1 MPIVLQPE
9 SNVWNPVMS
18 NSIRLMKILK
28 VLFSERIDEF
38 LPQPKRGPLRALS
51 WCIPKVR
58 TKRTRGERLRDAL
71 QTLGPVFV
79 KFGQMLSTRRD
90 LLPPDIASALAEL
103 QDRVR
108 PFPGD
113 VAQAI
118 IEKDLE
124 APIAEIFSEF
134 ATEPMA
140 SASVAQVHA
149 ARLNT
154 GEEVIAKV
162 IRPGIEKVIEEDLK
176 LMMTLAKFVEKNFV
190 DGKRLKLVQVVS
202 DYRITILDEL
212 DLMREAAN
220 TALIKR
226 NFEGSDICYVPQI
239 YWDYTRRN
247 VMVEER
253 IYGIPISQIEVFKA
267 RGVNMEKLA
276 ERGVEI
282 FFTQVFDH
290 SFFHADMHPGNVFVD
305 IEDPENP
312 VYKAIDFGIVGTLD
326 PESQAY
332 LAQNLIAFFD
342 RDYRAVAELH
352 VESGWVPK
360 DTKIGDFESAIRTV
374 CEPIFQKP
382 LGEISFGVLL
392 IRLFEVA
399 RRFQME
405 VQPQLVLLQKT
416 LLNIE
421 GLGRELYP
429 DLDLWQTGKPFLER
443 WVKERLGPKGIL
455 DYTKRNG
462 SRWVVQFPKLTNTL
476 LETPERFHRIEHEQK
491 RQTDALTLLARE
503 ARQNRY
509 GRRLSVAAGV
519 IGLVI
524 TGLAINGEAEWL
536 KSHWPILL
544 GALSAILILRR

>member
-1 MPIVLQPE
+1 MGSSL
-9 SNVWNPVMS
+9 
-18 NSIRLMKILK
+18 RLFKILR
-28 VLFSERIDEF
+28 VLFSERIDEL
-38 LPQPKRGPLRALS
+38 LPQPKRGTLKALA
-51 WCIPKVR
+51 WCIPSVR
-58 TKRTRGERLRDAL
+58 MKRSRGERLRDAL

-90 LLPPDIASALAEL
+90 LLPPDIAGPLAEL
-103 QDRVR
+103 QDRVK
-108 PFPGD
+108 PFPGE
-113 VAQAI
+113 VAKSI
-118 IEKDLE
+118 IESDLGCSVDDV
-124 APIAEIFSEF
+124 FSEF
-134 ATEPMA
+134 SSDVMA

-149 ARLNT
+149 ARLKT
-154 GEEVIAKV
+154 GEEVIVKV
-162 IRPGIEKVIEEDLK
+162 IRPGIEKVIEKDLK
-176 LMMTLAKFVEKNFV
+176 LMMTIAKFVEKNFV

-202 DYRITILDEL
+202 DYRMTILDEL

-220 TALIKR
+220 TALIRR
-226 NFEGSDICYVPQI
+226 NFEDSAICYVPQI

-253 IYGIPISQIEVFKA
+253 IYGIPISRVDTFKEKK
-267 RGVNMEKLA
+267 VNMEKLA

-305 IEDPENP
+305 ISDPENP

-360 DTKIGDFESAIRTV
+360 DTNIGEFESAIRTV

-429 DLDLWQTGKPFLER
+429 ELDLWKTGKPFLER
-443 WVKERLGPKGIL
+443 WVKERLGPKGIV
-455 DYTKRNG
+455 DYAKRNV
-462 SRWVVQFPKLTNTL
+462 SRWAVQFPALTNTL
-476 LETPERFHRIEHEQK
+476 LTTPERLERLESIQL
-491 RQTDALTLLARE
+491 QQADALKHIGQEAKRRRLTGHVSTLL
-503 ARQNRY
+503 
-509 GRRLSVAAGV
+509 GIS
-519 IGLVI
+519 GLVI
-524 TGLAINGEAEWL
+524 AGTALIAEHDWLAG
-536 KSHWPILL
+536 HWPFAIA
-544 GALSAILILRR
+544 ALSLVLLVRR

>member
-1 MPIVLQPE
+1 
-9 SNVWNPVMS
+9 MS
-18 NSIRLMKILK
+18 RSLRLVKILR
-28 VLFSERIDEF
+28 VLFAERIDEF
-38 LPQPKRGPLRALS
+38 LPKPKRGPLRAIS

-58 TKRTRGERLRDAL
+58 LKRSRGERLRDAL

-103 QDRVR
+103 QDRVK
-108 PFPGD
+108 PFPGHIAKEI
-113 VAQAI
+113 V
-118 IEKDLE
+118 ESDLDATVE
-124 APIAEIFSEF
+124 ELFSEF
-134 ATEPMA
+134 ADEPMA
-140 SASVAQVHA
+140 SASVAQVHP
-149 ARLNT
+149 ARLKT
-154 GEEVIAKV
+154 GEDVVVKV
-162 IRPGIEKVIEEDLK
+162 IRPGIDKVIEQDLK
-176 LMMTLAKFVEKNFV
+176 LMMTIARFVETNFV
-190 DGKRLKLVQVVS
+190 DAKRLKLVQVVS
-202 DYRITILDEL
+202 DYRMTILDEL
-212 DLMREAAN
+212 DLQREAAN
-220 TALIKR
+220 TATIRR
-226 NFEGSDICYVPQI
+226 NFEDSETCYVPEI

-247 VMVEER
+247 VKVEER
-253 IYGIPISQIEVFKA
+253 IYGVPISRVDIFKEK
-267 RGVNMEKLA
+267 RVNMKVLA

-305 IEDPENP
+305 IEDPEKP

-326 PESQAY
+326 AVSQAY

-360 DTKIGDFESAIRTV
+360 DTNVGEFESAIRTV

-382 LGEISFGVLL
+382 LGEISFGVVL

-405 VQPQLVLLQKT
+405 VQPQLILLQKT

-443 WVKERLGPKGIL
+443 WVSERLGPKGL
-455 DYTKRNG
+455 LEYAKRNG
-462 SRWVVQFPKLTNTL
+462 SRWVVQFPSLTNTL
-476 LETPERFHRIEHEQK
+476 LTAPERIDRIESTQQAQTHALEQ
-491 RQTDALTLLARE
+491 LAKESRK
-503 ARQNRY
+503 ARY
-509 GRRLSVAAGV
+509 GRRAGV
-519 IGLVI
+519 ILGMIGLGVAALSYWETPDVLI
-524 TGLAINGEAEWL
+524 A
-536 KSHWPILL
+536 HWPWLVGLL
-544 GALSAILILRR
+544 SLILIVRR

>member
-1 MPIVLQPE
+1 
-9 SNVWNPVMS
+9 
-18 NSIRLMKILK
+18 
-28 VLFSERIDEF
+28 
-38 LPQPKRGPLRALS
+38 
-51 WCIPKVR
+51 
-58 TKRTRGERLRDAL
+58 
-71 QTLGPVFV
+71 
-79 KFGQMLSTRRD
+79 MLSTRRD
-90 LLPPDIASALAEL
+90 LLPPDIAGPLAEL
-103 QDRVR
+103 QDRVK
-108 PFPGD
+108 PFSGE
-113 VAQAI
+113 VAKSI
-118 IEKDLE
+118 IESELGRSVDE
-124 APIAEIFSEF
+124 VFSEF
-134 ATEPMA
+134 SSDVMA

-149 ARLNT
+149 ARLKT
-154 GEEVIAKV
+154 GEPVIVKV

-176 LMMTLAKFVEKNFV
+176 LMMTIAKFVEKNFV
-190 DGKRLKLVQVVS
+190 DGKRLKLMQVVS
-202 DYRITILDEL
+202 DYRMTILDEL

-220 TALIKR
+220 AALIRR
-226 NFEGSDICYVPQI
+226 NFADSAICYVPEI

-253 IYGIPISQIEVFKA
+253 IYGIPISRVDIFNEKK
-267 RGVNMEKLA
+267 VNMEKLA
-276 ERGVEI
+276 ESGVEI

-305 IEDPENP
+305 ISDPENP

-360 DTKIGDFESAIRTV
+360 NTNIGEFESAIRTV

-392 IRLFEVA
+392 IQLFEVA

-429 DLDLWQTGKPFLER
+429 ELDLWNAGKPFLDR
-443 WVKERLGPKGIL
+443 WVRERLGPKGIV
-455 DYTKRNG
+455 DYTKRNI
-462 SRWVVQFPKLTNTL
+462 SRWAVQFPALTNTL
-476 LETPERFHRIEHEQK
+476 LSAPERLERLELIQLEQAN
-491 RQTDALTLLARE
+491 ALQLLGQE
-503 ARQNRY
+503 MKK
-509 GRRLSVAAGV
+509 RRLTGYMSTVFGGSGLIVAAAA
-519 IGLVI
+519 LI
-524 TGLAINGEAEWL
+524 TEYDWL
-536 KSHWPILL
+536 TGHWPFAIAVLSLVLL
-544 GALSAILILRR
+544 VRR

>member
-1 MPIVLQPE
+1 MSSSLRLLKIV
-9 SNVWNPVMS
+9 
-18 NSIRLMKILK
+18 R
-28 VLFSERIDEF
+28 VLFSERIDEL
-38 LPQPKRGPLRALS
+38 LPQPKRKLLKAIA
-51 WCIPKVR
+51 WCIPSVR
-58 TKRTRGERLRDAL
+58 KKRSRGERLRDAL

-90 LLPPDIASALAEL
+90 LLPPDIAGPLAEL
-103 QDRVR
+103 QDRVK
-108 PFPGD
+108 PFSGE
-113 VAQAI
+113 VAKSI
-118 IEKDLE
+118 IESELGCSVDE
-124 APIAEIFSEF
+124 VFSEF
-134 ATEPMA
+134 SSDVMA

-149 ARLNT
+149 ARLET

-176 LMMTLAKFVEKNFV
+176 LMMTIAKFVERNFI

-202 DYRITILDEL
+202 DYRMTILDEL

-220 TALIKR
+220 AALIRR
-226 NFEGSDICYVPQI
+226 NFADSEICYVPEI
-239 YWDYTRRN
+239 FWDYTRRN

-253 IYGIPISQIEVFKA
+253 IYGIPISRVDIFKEKK
-267 RGVNMEKLA
+267 VNMEKLA
-276 ERGVEI
+276 ENGVEI

-305 IEDPENP
+305 ISDPENP

-360 DTKIGDFESAIRTV
+360 NTNIGEFESAIRTV

-392 IRLFEVA
+392 IQLFEVA

-429 DLDLWQTGKPFLER
+429 ELDIWNTGKPFLER
-443 WVKERLGPKGIL
+443 WVKERLGPKGIA
-455 DYTKRNG
+455 DYTKRNI
-462 SRWVVQFPKLTNTL
+462 SRWAVQFPALTNIILSAPDRLERLELIQLEQANALNL
-476 LETPERFHRIEHEQK
+476 LGQETK
-491 RQTDALTLLARE
+491 K
-503 ARQNRY
+503 
-509 GRRLSVAAGV
+509 RRLKGYLSTVLGGSGLIVAGV
-519 IGLVI
+519 ALIAEHDWLAGYWPFAIAVLSLLLLV
-524 TGLAINGEAEWL
+524 
-536 KSHWPILL
+536 
-544 GALSAILILRR
+544 RR

>member
-1 MPIVLQPE
+1 
-9 SNVWNPVMS
+9 MS
-18 NSIRLMKILK
+18 RSLRLAKILR
-28 VLFSERIDEF
+28 VLFAERIDEF
-38 LPQPKRGPLRALS
+38 LPKPKRGPLRAIS

-58 TKRTRGERLRDAL
+58 MKRSRGERLRDAL

-103 QDRVR
+103 QDRVK
-108 PFPGD
+108 PFPGHIAKEI
-113 VAQAI
+113 V
-118 IEKDLE
+118 ERDLDATVE
-124 APIAEIFSEF
+124 ELFSEF
-134 ATEPMA
+134 ADEPMA
-140 SASVAQVHA
+140 SASVAQVHP
-149 ARLNT
+149 ARLKT
-154 GEEVIAKV
+154 GEDVVVKV
-162 IRPGIEKVIEEDLK
+162 IRPGIDKVIEQDLK
-176 LMMTLAKFVEKNFV
+176 LMMTIARFVETNFV
-190 DGKRLKLVQVVS
+190 DAKRLKLVQVVS
-202 DYRITILDEL
+202 DYRMTILDEL
-212 DLMREAAN
+212 DLQREAAN
-220 TALIKR
+220 TATIRR
-226 NFEGSDICYVPQI
+226 NFEDSETCYVPEI

-247 VMVEER
+247 VKVEER
-253 IYGIPISQIEVFKA
+253 IYGVPISRVDIFKEKH
-267 RGVNMEKLA
+267 VNMKVLA

-305 IEDPENP
+305 IEDPEKP

-326 PESQAY
+326 AVSQAY

-360 DTKIGDFESAIRTV
+360 DTNVGEFESAIRTV

-382 LGEISFGVLL
+382 LGEISFGVVL

-405 VQPQLVLLQKT
+405 VQPQLILLQKT

-443 WVKERLGPKGIL
+443 WVSERLGPKGL
-455 DYTKRNG
+455 LEYAKRNG
-462 SRWVVQFPKLTNTL
+462 SRWVVQFPALTNTL
-476 LETPERFHRIEHEQK
+476 LTAPERIDRIESTQQAQTHALEQ
-491 RQTDALTLLARE
+491 LANESRK
-503 ARQNRY
+503 ARY
-509 GRRLSVAAGV
+509 GRRAGVILGSIGLSVAALSYWETPDV
-519 IGLVI
+519 LI
-524 TGLAINGEAEWL
+524 A
-536 KSHWPILL
+536 HWPWLVGLL
-544 GALSAILILRR
+544 SLILIVRR

>member
-1 MPIVLQPE
+1 MG
-9 SNVWNPVMS
+9 SS
-18 NSIRLMKILK
+18 FRLLKILR
-28 VLFSERIDEF
+28 VLFSERIDEL
-38 LPQPKRGPLRALS
+38 LPQPKRRFLKALAWCTPL
-51 WCIPKVR
+51 VR
-58 TKRTRGERLRDAL
+58 GKRSRGERLRDAL

-90 LLPPDIASALAEL
+90 LLPQDIAGPLAEL
-103 QDRVR
+103 QDRVK
-108 PFPGD
+108 PFSEK
-113 VAQAI
+113 VSRSI
-118 IEKDLE
+118 IETDLDCS
-124 APIAEIFSEF
+124 IDEIFSEF
-134 ATEPMA
+134 SSEVMA

-149 ARLNT
+149 AQLKT
-154 GEEVIAKV
+154 GEKVIVKV

-176 LMMTLAKFVEKNFV
+176 LMTTIAKFVEKNFI

-202 DYRITILDEL
+202 DYRMTILDEL

-220 TALIKR
+220 TALIRR
-226 NFEGSDICYVPQI
+226 NFINSPICYVPNI

-253 IYGIPISQIEVFKA
+253 VYGTPISRIDVFKA
-267 RGVNMEKLA
+267 KKVNMERLA

-305 IEDPENP
+305 IADPENP
-312 VYKAIDFGIVGTLD
+312 IYKAVDFGIVGTLD
-326 PESQAY
+326 PTSQAY

-360 DTKIGDFESAIRTV
+360 DTNIGEFESAIRTV

-382 LGEISFGVLL
+382 LGEISFGILL

-405 VQPQLVLLQKT
+405 VQPQLILLQKT

-429 DLDLWQTGKPFLER
+429 ELDLWKTGKPFLDR
-443 WVKERLGPKGIL
+443 WVKERLGARGIVE
-455 DYTKRNG
+455 YAKRNI
-462 SRWVVQFPKLTNTL
+462 SRWAVQFPALTNTVL
-476 LETPERFHRIEHEQK
+476 STPERLERLESIQIQQAESLSQV
-491 RQTDALTLLARE
+491 ARE
-503 ARQNRY
+503 
-509 GRRLSVAAGV
+509 GKKRRLSGHVSA
-519 IGLVI
+519 
-524 TGLAINGEAEWL
+524 
-536 KSHWPILL
+536 LL
-544 GALSAILILRR
+544 GIFGLILSGSALIAEYDWLAMYWPLTIAVLSLVLLVRR

>member
-1 MPIVLQPE
+1 
-9 SNVWNPVMS
+9 MS
-18 NSIRLMKILK
+18 SSFRLLKILR
-28 VLFSERIDEF
+28 VLFSERVDEL
-38 LPQPKRGPLRALS
+38 LPQPKKGPLRAFVWL
-51 WCIPKVR
+51 IPSVR
-58 TKRTRGERLRDAL
+58 MKRSRGERLRDAL
-71 QTLGPVFV
+71 QALGPVFV

-90 LLPPDIASALAEL
+90 LLPPDIAGPLAEL
-103 QDRVR
+103 QDRVK

-113 VAQAI
+113 RSRAI
-118 IEKDLE
+118 IEADLE
-124 APIAEIFSEF
+124 CSIDDVFAEFSSEV
-134 ATEPMA
+134 MA

-149 ARLNT
+149 ARLKT
-154 GEEVIAKV
+154 GEEVIVKV

-176 LMMTLAKFVEKNFV
+176 LMMTIARFVEKNFV

-202 DYRITILDEL
+202 DYRMTILDEL

-220 TALIKR
+220 TALIRR
-226 NFEGSDICYVPQI
+226 NFEHSDICYVPQI

-247 VMVEER
+247 VKVEER
-253 IYGIPISQIEVFKA
+253 IYGIPISQIDVFKEKN
-267 RGVNMEKLA
+267 VNMETLA

-305 IEDPENP
+305 ISDPENP

-360 DTKIGDFESAIRTV
+360 NTNIGEFESAIRTV

-392 IRLFEVA
+392 VRLFEVA

-429 DLDLWQTGKPFLER
+429 ELDLWNTGKPFLER
-443 WVKERLGPKGIL
+443 WVKERLGPKGIA
-455 DYTKRNG
+455 DYAKRNV
-462 SRWVVQFPKLTNTL
+462 SRWAVQFPAITNTIL
-476 LETPERFHRIEHEQK
+476 TTPDRLERLELIQNEQVKALKHIADESKKQRTSRQISTLFGVLGLIVASGSMITEH
-491 RQTDALTLLARE
+491 DWLA
-503 ARQNRY
+503 
-509 GRRLSVAAGV
+509 
-519 IGLVI
+519 
-524 TGLAINGEAEWL
+524 
-536 KSHWPILL
+536 SHWPLAVGILSL
-544 GALSAILILRR
+544 VLLIRR

>member
-1 MPIVLQPE
+1 MGSSL
-9 SNVWNPVMS
+9 
-18 NSIRLMKILK
+18 RLFKILR
-28 VLFSERIDEF
+28 VLFSERIDEL
-38 LPQPKRGPLRALS
+38 LPQPKSGTLKALA
-51 WCIPKVR
+51 WCIPSVR
-58 TKRTRGERLRDAL
+58 MKRSRGERLRDAL

-90 LLPPDIASALAEL
+90 LLPPDIAEPLAEL
-103 QDRVR
+103 QDRVK
-108 PFPGD
+108 PFPGE
-113 VAQAI
+113 VSKSI
-118 IEKDLE
+118 IESDLDCSVGD
-124 APIAEIFSEF
+124 IFSEF
-134 ATEPMA
+134 SSDVMA

-149 ARLNT
+149 ARLKT
-154 GEEVIAKV
+154 GEEVIVKV

-176 LMMTLAKFVEKNFV
+176 LMMTIAKFVEKNFV

-202 DYRITILDEL
+202 DYRMTILDEL

-220 TALIKR
+220 TALIRR
-226 NFEGSDICYVPQI
+226 NFENSSICYVPQI
-239 YWDYTRRN
+239 YWDCTRRN

-253 IYGIPISQIEVFKA
+253 IYGIPISRVDIFKEK
-267 RGVNMEKLA
+267 RVNMEKLA

-305 IEDPENP
+305 ISDPENP

-360 DTKIGDFESAIRTV
+360 DTKIGEFESAIRTV

-405 VQPQLVLLQKT
+405 VQPQLILLQKT

-429 DLDLWQTGKPFLER
+429 ELDLWKTGKPFLER
-443 WVKERLGPKGIL
+443 WVKERLGPKGIV
-455 DYTKRNG
+455 DYAKRNV
-462 SRWVVQFPKLTNTL
+462 SRWAVQFPALTNIVLSTPDR
-476 LETPERFHRIEHEQK
+476 LERLESIQL
-491 RQTDALTLLARE
+491 QQADALKHIGQE
-503 ARQNRY
+503 AKR
-509 GRRLSVAAGV
+509 RRLTGHLSALLGVSGLLVAGAALIAEHDWLAG
-519 IGLVI
+519 
-524 TGLAINGEAEWL
+524 
-536 KSHWPILL
+536 HWPFAIA
-544 GALSAILILRR
+544 ALSLVLLMRR

>member
-1 MPIVLQPE
+1 MSSSLRLLKIV
-9 SNVWNPVMS
+9 
-18 NSIRLMKILK
+18 R
-28 VLFSERIDEF
+28 VLFSERIDEL
-38 LPQPKRGPLRALS
+38 LPQPKRKLLKAIA
-51 WCIPKVR
+51 WCIPSVR
-58 TKRTRGERLRDAL
+58 KKRSRGERLRDAL

-90 LLPPDIASALAEL
+90 LLPPDIAGPLAEL
-103 QDRVR
+103 QDRVK
-108 PFPGD
+108 PFSGE
-113 VAQAI
+113 VAKSI
-118 IEKDLE
+118 IESELGCSVDE
-124 APIAEIFSEF
+124 VFSEF
-134 ATEPMA
+134 SSDVMA

-149 ARLNT
+149 ARLKT

-176 LMMTLAKFVEKNFV
+176 LMMTIAKFVEKNFI
-190 DGKRLKLVQVVS
+190 DGKRLKLVQVIS
-202 DYRITILDEL
+202 DYRMTILDEL

-220 TALIKR
+220 AALIRR
-226 NFEGSDICYVPQI
+226 NFADSEICYVPEI
-239 YWDYTRRN
+239 FWDYTRRN

-253 IYGIPISQIEVFKA
+253 IYGIPISRVDIFKEKK
-267 RGVNMEKLA
+267 VNMEKLA
-276 ERGVEI
+276 EHGVEI

-305 IEDPENP
+305 ISDPENP

-326 PESQAY
+326 PESRAY

-360 DTKIGDFESAIRTV
+360 NTNIGEFESAIRTV

-392 IRLFEVA
+392 IQLFEVA

-416 LLNIE
+416 LLNVE

-429 DLDLWQTGKPFLER
+429 ELDIWNTGKPFLER
-443 WVKERLGPKGIL
+443 WVKERLGLKGIA
-455 DYTKRNG
+455 DYTKRNI
-462 SRWVVQFPKLTNTL
+462 SRWAVQFPALTNIILSAPDRLERLELIQLEQANALNL
-476 LETPERFHRIEHEQK
+476 LGQETK
-491 RQTDALTLLARE
+491 
-503 ARQNRY
+503 N
-509 GRRLSVAAGV
+509 RRLTGYLSTVLGGSGLIVAAVALIAEHDWLAGYWPFAIAV
-519 IGLVI
+519 LSLLLLV
-524 TGLAINGEAEWL
+524 
-536 KSHWPILL
+536 
-544 GALSAILILRR
+544 RR

>member
-1 MPIVLQPE
+1 MGSSL
-9 SNVWNPVMS
+9 
-18 NSIRLMKILK
+18 RLFKILR
-28 VLFSERIDEF
+28 VLFSERIDEL
-38 LPQPKRGPLRALS
+38 LPQPKRGTLKALA
-51 WCIPKVR
+51 WCIPSVR
-58 TKRTRGERLRDAL
+58 MKRSRGERLRDAL

-90 LLPPDIASALAEL
+90 LLPPDIAEPLAEL
-103 QDRVR
+103 QDRVK
-108 PFPGD
+108 PFPGE
-113 VAQAI
+113 VSKSI
-118 IEKDLE
+118 IESDLDCSVDD
-124 APIAEIFSEF
+124 IFSEF
-134 ATEPMA
+134 SSDVMA

-149 ARLNT
+149 ARLKT
-154 GEEVIAKV
+154 GEEVIVKV

-176 LMMTLAKFVEKNFV
+176 LMMTIAKFVEKNFV

-202 DYRITILDEL
+202 DYRMTILDEL

-220 TALIKR
+220 TALIRR
-226 NFEGSDICYVPQI
+226 NFENSSICYVPQI
-239 YWDYTRRN
+239 YWDCTRRN

-253 IYGIPISQIEVFKA
+253 IYGIPISRVDIFKEK
-267 RGVNMEKLA
+267 RVNMEKLA

-305 IEDPENP
+305 ISDPENP
-312 VYKAIDFGIVGTLD
+312 VYKAVDFGIVGTLD

-360 DTKIGDFESAIRTV
+360 DTKIGEFESAIRTV

-405 VQPQLVLLQKT
+405 VQPQLILLQKT

-429 DLDLWQTGKPFLER
+429 ELDLWKTGKPFLER
-443 WVKERLGPKGIL
+443 WVKERLGPKGIV
-455 DYTKRNG
+455 DYAKRNV
-462 SRWVVQFPKLTNTL
+462 SRWAVQFPSLTNIVLSTPDR
-476 LETPERFHRIEHEQK
+476 LERLESIQL
-491 RQTDALTLLARE
+491 QQADALKHIGQE
-503 ARQNRY
+503 AKR
-509 GRRLSVAAGV
+509 RRLTGHLSALLGVSGLLVAGAALIAEHDWLAG
-519 IGLVI
+519 
-524 TGLAINGEAEWL
+524 
-536 KSHWPILL
+536 HWPFAIA
-544 GALSAILILRR
+544 ALSLVLLMRR

>member
-1 MPIVLQPE
+1 
-9 SNVWNPVMS
+9 
-18 NSIRLMKILK
+18 
-28 VLFSERIDEF
+28 
-38 LPQPKRGPLRALS
+38 
-51 WCIPKVR
+51 
-58 TKRTRGERLRDAL
+58 
-71 QTLGPVFV
+71 
-79 KFGQMLSTRRD
+79 
-90 LLPPDIASALAEL
+90 
-103 QDRVR
+103 
-108 PFPGD
+108 
-113 VAQAI
+113 
-118 IEKDLE
+118 
-124 APIAEIFSEF
+124 
-134 ATEPMA
+134 MA

-149 ARLNT
+149 ARLKT
-154 GEEVIAKV
+154 GEEVIVKV

-176 LMMTLAKFVEKNFV
+176 LMMTIAKFVEKNFV

-202 DYRITILDEL
+202 DYRMTILDEL

-220 TALIKR
+220 TALIRR
-226 NFEGSDICYVPQI
+226 NFEDSAICYVPQI

-253 IYGIPISQIEVFKA
+253 IYGIPISRVDIFKEKK
-267 RGVNMEKLA
+267 VNMEKLA

-305 IEDPENP
+305 ISDPENP

-360 DTKIGDFESAIRTV
+360 DTNIGEFESAIRTV

-429 DLDLWQTGKPFLER
+429 ELDLWKTGKPFLER
-443 WVKERLGPKGIL
+443 WVKERLGPKGIV
-455 DYTKRNG
+455 DYAKRNV
-462 SRWVVQFPKLTNTL
+462 SRWAVQFPALTNTL
-476 LETPERFHRIEHEQK
+476 LTTPERLERIESIQL
-491 RQTDALTLLARE
+491 QQADALKHIGQEAKRRRLTGHVSTLL
-503 ARQNRY
+503 
-509 GRRLSVAAGV
+509 GV
-519 IGLVI
+519 SGLVVAGTALI
-524 TGLAINGEAEWL
+524 AEHDWLAG
-536 KSHWPILL
+536 HWPFAIA
-544 GALSAILILRR
+544 ALSLVLLVRR

>member
-1 MPIVLQPE
+1 MGSSL
-9 SNVWNPVMS
+9 
-18 NSIRLMKILK
+18 RLFKILR
-28 VLFSERIDEF
+28 VLFSERIDEL
-38 LPQPKRGPLRALS
+38 LPQPKRGTLKALA
-51 WCIPKVR
+51 WCIPSVR
-58 TKRTRGERLRDAL
+58 MKRSRGERLRDAL

-90 LLPPDIASALAEL
+90 LLPPDIAGPLAEL
-103 QDRVR
+103 QDRVK
-108 PFPGD
+108 PFPGE
-113 VAQAI
+113 VAKSI
-118 IEKDLE
+118 IESDLE
-124 APIAEIFSEF
+124 CSVDDVFGEFSSDV
-134 ATEPMA
+134 MA

-149 ARLNT
+149 ARLKT
-154 GEEVIAKV
+154 GEEVIVKV

-176 LMMTLAKFVEKNFV
+176 LMMTIAKFVEKNFV

-202 DYRITILDEL
+202 DYRMTILDEL

-220 TALIKR
+220 TALIRR
-226 NFEGSDICYVPQI
+226 NFEDSVICYVPQI

-253 IYGIPISQIEVFKA
+253 IYGIPISRVDIFKEKK
-267 RGVNMEKLA
+267 VNMEKLA

-305 IEDPENP
+305 ISDPENP

-360 DTKIGDFESAIRTV
+360 DTNIGEFESAIRTV

-429 DLDLWQTGKPFLER
+429 DLDLWKTGKPFLER
-443 WVKERLGPKGIL
+443 WVKERLGPQGIV
-455 DYTKRNG
+455 DYAKRNI
-462 SRWVVQFPKLTNTL
+462 SRWAVQFPALTNTL
-476 LETPERFHRIEHEQK
+476 LTTPERLERLESIQL
-491 RQTDALTLLARE
+491 QQADALKNIGQEAKRRRLTGHLSTLL
-503 ARQNRY
+503 
-509 GRRLSVAAGV
+509 GV
-519 IGLVI
+519 SGLVVAGTALI
-524 TGLAINGEAEWL
+524 AEHDWLAG
-536 KSHWPILL
+536 HWPFAIA
-544 GALSAILILRR
+544 ALSLVLLVRR

>member
-1 MPIVLQPE
+1 MRSTFRLFKIV
-9 SNVWNPVMS
+9 
-18 NSIRLMKILK
+18 R

-38 LPQPKRGPLRALS
+38 LPQPKSGPLKALA
-51 WCIPKVR
+51 WFLPKVR
-58 TKRTRGERLRDAL
+58 SRRTRGERLRDAL

-90 LLPPDIASALAEL
+90 LLPPDIASALAAL
-103 QDRVR
+103 QDRVT

-113 VAQAI
+113 LARAI

-124 APIAEIFSEF
+124 ARIDEVFSEF
-134 ATEPMA
+134 TETPMA

-149 ARLNT
+149 ARLKT
-154 GEEVIAKV
+154 GEEVVAKV
-162 IRPGIEKVIEEDLK
+162 IRPGIASVIEEDLA
-176 LMMTLAKFVEKNFV
+176 LMLFIAKFVEKNFI
-190 DGKRLKLVQVVS
+190 DGKRLKLVQVVT
-202 DYRITILDEL
+202 DYRLTILDEL
-212 DLMREAAN
+212 DLQREAAN
-220 TALIKR
+220 TALIRR
-226 NFEGSDICYVPQI
+226 NFEGSSICYVPQI

-253 IYGIPISQIEVFKA
+253 IYGIPISQVEVFKA
-267 RGVNMEKLA
+267 NHVNMERLA

-305 IEDPENP
+305 ISDPENP

-429 DLDLWQTGKPFLER
+429 ELDLWQTGKPFLER
-443 WVKERLGPKGIL
+443 WVRERLGPKGIL
-455 DYTKRNG
+455 DYTRRNG

-476 LETPERFHRIEHEQK
+476 LETPERMARLEAHQREQSQALSALVK
-491 RQTDALTLLARE
+491 ETRRSAATRRMSTVLGLAGLGITALTLVGDQAWARAYWPLAL
-503 ARQNRY
+503 
-509 GRRLSVAAGV
+509 GVLSLVLLVRR
-519 IGLVI
+519 
-524 TGLAINGEAEWL
+524 
-536 KSHWPILL
+536 
-544 GALSAILILRR
+544 

>member
-1 MPIVLQPE
+1 
-9 SNVWNPVMS
+9 MS
-18 NSIRLMKILK
+18 SSLRLLKIIR
-28 VLFSERIDEF
+28 VLFSERIDEL
-38 LPQPKRGPLRALS
+38 LPQPKRKLLKAIA
-51 WCIPKVR
+51 WCIPSVR
-58 TKRTRGERLRDAL
+58 KKRSRGERLRDAL

-90 LLPPDIASALAEL
+90 LLPPDIAGPLAEL
-103 QDRVR
+103 QDRVK
-108 PFPGD
+108 PFSGE
-113 VAQAI
+113 VAKSI
-118 IEKDLE
+118 IESELGCSVDE
-124 APIAEIFSEF
+124 VFSEF
-134 ATEPMA
+134 SSDVMA

-149 ARLNT
+149 ARLKT

-176 LMMTLAKFVEKNFV
+176 LMLTIAKFVERNFV

-202 DYRITILDEL
+202 DYRTTILDEL

-220 TALIKR
+220 AALIRR
-226 NFEGSDICYVPQI
+226 NFADSAICYVPEI

-253 IYGIPISQIEVFKA
+253 IYGTPISRVDIFAEKK
-267 RGVNMEKLA
+267 VNMEKLA

-305 IEDPENP
+305 ISDPENP

-352 VESGWVPK
+352 VESGWVPQN
-360 DTKIGDFESAIRTV
+360 TNIGEFESAIRTV

-392 IRLFEVA
+392 IQLFEVA

-429 DLDLWQTGKPFLER
+429 ELDLWNTGKPFLER
-443 WVKERLGPKGIL
+443 WVKERLGAKGIV
-455 DYTKRNG
+455 DYTKRNI
-462 SRWVVQFPKLTNTL
+462 SRWVVQFPALTNTL
-476 LETPERFHRIEHEQK
+476 LSTPERLERLELIQLEQAN
-491 RQTDALTLLARE
+491 ALQLLGQE
-503 ARQNRY
+503 MKK
-509 GRRLSVAAGV
+509 RRLTGYLSTVLGGSGLIVAAAALIAEHDWLAGRWPFALAV
-519 IGLVI
+519 LSLV
-524 TGLAINGEAEWL
+524 
-536 KSHWPILL
+536 LL
-544 GALSAILILRR
+544 VRH

>member
-1 MPIVLQPE
+1 MGSSL
-9 SNVWNPVMS
+9 
-18 NSIRLMKILK
+18 RLFKILR
-28 VLFSERIDEF
+28 VLFSERIDEL
-38 LPQPKRGPLRALS
+38 LPQPKRGTLKALA
-51 WCIPKVR
+51 WCIPSVR
-58 TKRTRGERLRDAL
+58 MKRSRGERLRDAL

-90 LLPPDIASALAEL
+90 LLPPDIAGPLAEL
-103 QDRVR
+103 QDRVK
-108 PFPGD
+108 PFPGE
-113 VAQAI
+113 VAKSI
-118 IEKDLE
+118 IESDLGCSVDDV
-124 APIAEIFSEF
+124 FSEF
-134 ATEPMA
+134 SSDVMA

-149 ARLNT
+149 ARLKT
-154 GEEVIAKV
+154 GEEVIVKV

-176 LMMTLAKFVEKNFV
+176 LMMTIAKFVEKNFV

-202 DYRITILDEL
+202 DYRMTILDEL

-220 TALIKR
+220 TALIRR
-226 NFEGSDICYVPQI
+226 NFEDSAICYVPQI

-253 IYGIPISQIEVFKA
+253 IYGIPISRIDIFKEKK
-267 RGVNMEKLA
+267 VNMEKLA

-305 IEDPENP
+305 ISDPENP

-360 DTKIGDFESAIRTV
+360 DTNIGEFESAIRTV

-429 DLDLWQTGKPFLER
+429 ELDLWKTGKPFLER
-443 WVKERLGPKGIL
+443 WVKERLGPKGIV
-455 DYTKRNG
+455 DYAKRNV
-462 SRWVVQFPKLTNTL
+462 SRWAVQFPALTNTL
-476 LETPERFHRIEHEQK
+476 LSTPERLERLESIQL
-491 RQTDALTLLARE
+491 QQADALKHIGQEAKRRRLTGHLSTLL
-503 ARQNRY
+503 
-509 GRRLSVAAGV
+509 GVSGIVVASAALIAEHDWLAG
-519 IGLVI
+519 
-524 TGLAINGEAEWL
+524 
-536 KSHWPILL
+536 HWPFAIA
-544 GALSAILILRR
+544 ALSLVLLVRR

>member
-1 MPIVLQPE
+1 MG
-9 SNVWNPVMS
+9 
-18 NSIRLMKILK
+18 NSFRLLKILR
-28 VLFSERIDEF
+28 VLFSERIDEL
-38 LPQPKRGPLRALS
+38 LPQPKRRFLKALA
-51 WCIPKVR
+51 WCAPSVR
-58 TKRTRGERLRDAL
+58 SKRDRGERLRDAL

-90 LLPPDIASALAEL
+90 LLPPDIAGPLAEL
-103 QDRVR
+103 QDRVK
-108 PFPGD
+108 PFSEK
-113 VAQAI
+113 VSRSI
-118 IEKDLE
+118 IETDLDCS
-124 APIAEIFSEF
+124 IDEIFSEF
-134 ATEPMA
+134 SSEVMA

-149 ARLNT
+149 ARLKT
-154 GEEVIAKV
+154 GEKVIVKV
-162 IRPGIEKVIEEDLK
+162 IRPGIEKVIEEDLN
-176 LMMTLAKFVEKNFV
+176 LMMTIAKFVEKNFI

-202 DYRITILDEL
+202 DYRMTILDEL

-220 TALIKR
+220 TALIRR
-226 NFEGSDICYVPQI
+226 NFTGSPICYVPKI

-253 IYGIPISQIEVFKA
+253 VYGVPISRIDIFKDKK
-267 RGVNMEKLA
+267 VNMERLA

-305 IEDPENP
+305 ISDPENP
-312 VYKAIDFGIVGTLD
+312 VYKAVDFGIVGTLD
-326 PESQAY
+326 PTSQAY

-360 DTKIGDFESAIRTV
+360 DTNISDFEGAIRTV

-382 LGEISFGVLL
+382 LGEISFGILL

-405 VQPQLVLLQKT
+405 VQPQLILLQKT

-429 DLDLWQTGKPFLER
+429 ELDLWKTGKPFLDR
-443 WVKERLGPKGIL
+443 WVKERLGTRGL
-455 DYTKRNG
+455 VEYAKRNI
-462 SRWVVQFPKLTNTL
+462 SRWAVQFPALTNTIL
-476 LETPERFHRIEHEQK
+476 SVPERLERLESIQSQQAESLSRIAVEAKKRRILGRISTALGIFGLIIAGSALITEH
-491 RQTDALTLLARE
+491 DWLAMYWPLTIAVLSLVLLV
-503 ARQNRY
+503 
-509 GRRLSVAAGV
+509 RR
-519 IGLVI
+519 
-524 TGLAINGEAEWL
+524 
-536 KSHWPILL
+536 
-544 GALSAILILRR
+544 

>member
-1 MPIVLQPE
+1 MGSSL
-9 SNVWNPVMS
+9 
-18 NSIRLMKILK
+18 RLFKILR
-28 VLFSERIDEF
+28 VLFSERIDEL
-38 LPQPKRGPLRALS
+38 LPQPKRGTLKALA
-51 WCIPKVR
+51 WCIPSVR
-58 TKRTRGERLRDAL
+58 MKRSRGERLRDAL

-90 LLPPDIASALAEL
+90 LLPPDIAGPLAEL
-103 QDRVR
+103 QDRVK
-108 PFPGD
+108 PFPGK
-113 VAQAI
+113 VAKSI
-118 IEKDLE
+118 IESDLDCSIDDVFGE
-124 APIAEIFSEF
+124 FSSDV
-134 ATEPMA
+134 MA

-149 ARLNT
+149 ARLKT
-154 GEEVIAKV
+154 GEEVIVKV

-176 LMMTLAKFVEKNFV
+176 LMMTIAKFVEKNFV

-202 DYRITILDEL
+202 DYRMTILDEL

-220 TALIKR
+220 TALIRR
-226 NFEGSDICYVPQI
+226 NFEDSVICYVPQI

-253 IYGIPISQIEVFKA
+253 IYGIPISRVDIFKEKK
-267 RGVNMEKLA
+267 VNMEKLA

-305 IEDPENP
+305 ISDPENP

-360 DTKIGDFESAIRTV
+360 DTNIGEFESAIRTV

-429 DLDLWQTGKPFLER
+429 ELDLWKTGKPFLDR
-443 WVKERLGPKGIL
+443 WVNERLGPKGIV
-455 DYTKRNG
+455 DYAKRNI
-462 SRWVVQFPKLTNTL
+462 SRWAVQFPALTNTL
-476 LETPERFHRIEHEQK
+476 LTTPERLERLESIQL
-491 RQTDALTLLARE
+491 QQADALKHIGQEAKRRRLTGHLSTLL
-503 ARQNRY
+503 
-509 GRRLSVAAGV
+509 GV
-519 IGLVI
+519 SGLVVAGTALI
-524 TGLAINGEAEWL
+524 AEHDWLAG
-536 KSHWPILL
+536 HWPFAIA
-544 GALSAILILRR
+544 ALSLVLLVRR

>member
-1 MPIVLQPE
+1 MGSSL
-9 SNVWNPVMS
+9 
-18 NSIRLMKILK
+18 RLFKILR
-28 VLFSERIDEF
+28 VLFSERIDEL
-38 LPQPKRGPLRALS
+38 LPQPKRGTLKALA
-51 WCIPKVR
+51 WCIPSVR
-58 TKRTRGERLRDAL
+58 MKRTRGERLRDAL

-90 LLPPDIASALAEL
+90 LLPPDIAGPLAEL
-103 QDRVR
+103 QDRVK
-108 PFPGD
+108 PFPGE
-113 VAQAI
+113 VSKSI
-118 IEKDLE
+118 IESDLDCSVDD
-124 APIAEIFSEF
+124 IFSEF
-134 ATEPMA
+134 SSDVMA

-149 ARLNT
+149 ARLKT
-154 GEEVIAKV
+154 GEEVIVKV

-176 LMMTLAKFVEKNFV
+176 LMMTIAKFVEKNFV

-202 DYRITILDEL
+202 DYRMTILDEL

-220 TALIKR
+220 TALIRR
-226 NFEGSDICYVPQI
+226 NFENSSICYVPQI
-239 YWDYTRRN
+239 YWDCTRRS

-253 IYGIPISQIEVFKA
+253 IYGIPISRVDIFKEK
-267 RGVNMEKLA
+267 RVNMEKLA

-305 IEDPENP
+305 ISDPENP

-360 DTKIGDFESAIRTV
+360 DTKIGEFESAIRTV

-405 VQPQLVLLQKT
+405 VQPQLILLQKT

-429 DLDLWQTGKPFLER
+429 ELDLWKTGKPFLER
-443 WVKERLGPKGIL
+443 WVKERLGPKGIV
-455 DYTKRNG
+455 DYAKRNV
-462 SRWVVQFPKLTNTL
+462 SRWAVQFPALTNIVLSTPDR
-476 LETPERFHRIEHEQK
+476 LERLESIQL
-491 RQTDALTLLARE
+491 QQADALKHIGQE
-503 ARQNRY
+503 AQR
-509 GRRLSVAAGV
+509 RRLTGHLSALLGVSGLLVAGAALIAEHDWLAG
-519 IGLVI
+519 
-524 TGLAINGEAEWL
+524 
-536 KSHWPILL
+536 HWPFAIA
-544 GALSAILILRR
+544 ALSLVLLMRR

>member
-1 MPIVLQPE
+1 MGSSL
-9 SNVWNPVMS
+9 
-18 NSIRLMKILK
+18 RLFKILR
-28 VLFSERIDEF
+28 VLFSERIDEL
-38 LPQPKRGPLRALS
+38 LPQPKRGTLKALA
-51 WCIPKVR
+51 WCIPSVR
-58 TKRTRGERLRDAL
+58 MKRSRGERLRDAL

-90 LLPPDIASALAEL
+90 LLPPDIAGPLAEL
-103 QDRVR
+103 QDRVK
-108 PFPGD
+108 PFPGE
-113 VAQAI
+113 VAKSI
-118 IEKDLE
+118 IESDLGCSVDDV
-124 APIAEIFSEF
+124 FSEF
-134 ATEPMA
+134 SSDVMA

-149 ARLNT
+149 ARLKT
-154 GEEVIAKV
+154 GEEVIVKV

-176 LMMTLAKFVEKNFV
+176 LMMTIAKFVEKNFV

-202 DYRITILDEL
+202 DYRMTILDEL

-220 TALIKR
+220 TALIRR
-226 NFEGSDICYVPQI
+226 NFEDSAICYVPQI

-253 IYGIPISQIEVFKA
+253 IYGIPISRVDTFKEKK
-267 RGVNMEKLA
+267 VNMEKLA

-305 IEDPENP
+305 ISDPENP

-360 DTKIGDFESAIRTV
+360 DTNIGEFESAIRTV

-429 DLDLWQTGKPFLER
+429 ELDLWKTGKPFLER
-443 WVKERLGPKGIL
+443 WVKERLGPKGIV
-455 DYTKRNG
+455 DYAKRNV
-462 SRWVVQFPKLTNTL
+462 SRWAVQFPALTNTL
-476 LETPERFHRIEHEQK
+476 LTTPERLERIESIQL
-491 RQTDALTLLARE
+491 QQADALKHIGQEAKRRRLTGHVSTLL
-503 ARQNRY
+503 
-509 GRRLSVAAGV
+509 GV
-519 IGLVI
+519 SGLVVAGTALI
-524 TGLAINGEAEWL
+524 AEHDWLAG
-536 KSHWPILL
+536 HWPFAIA
-544 GALSAILILRR
+544 ALSLVLLVRR

>member
-1 MPIVLQPE
+1 MG
-9 SNVWNPVMS
+9 SS
-18 NSIRLMKILK
+18 FRLLKILGG
-28 VLFSERIDEF
+28 LLSERVDEL
-38 LPQPKRGPLRALS
+38 LPQPKKGILKALAWLMPS
-51 WCIPKVR
+51 IKM
-58 TKRTRGERLRDAL
+58 KRSRGERLRDAL

-90 LLPPDIASALAEL
+90 LLPPDISGPLAEL
-103 QDRVR
+103 QDSVR

-113 VAQAI
+113 VSKGI
-118 IEKDLE
+118 IEQNLGCSVDE
-124 APIAEIFSEF
+124 VFSEF
-134 ATEPMA
+134 TSEPMA

-149 ARLNT
+149 ARLKT
-154 GEEVIAKV
+154 GEEVIVKV
-162 IRPGIEKVIEEDLK
+162 IRPKIEKVIEEDLK
-176 LMMTLAKFVEKNFV
+176 LMMTIAKFIEKNFL
-190 DGKRLKLVQVVS
+190 DGKRLKLVQVVT
-202 DYRITILDEL
+202 DYRMTILDEL

-220 TALIKR
+220 TALIRR
-226 NFEGSDICYVPQI
+226 NFADSPICYVPQI
-239 YWDYTRRN
+239 YWDYTRRD

-253 IYGIPISQIEVFKA
+253 IYGVPISRLDIFKDKK
-267 RGVNMEKLA
+267 VNMETLA

-305 IEDPENP
+305 ISDPENP
-312 VYKAIDFGIVGTLD
+312 IYKAIDFGIVGTLD

-352 VESGWVPK
+352 VESGWGPK
-360 DTKIGDFESAIRTV
+360 DTNIGEFESAIRTV

-429 DLDLWQTGKPFLER
+429 ELDLWQTGKPFLER
-443 WVKERLGPKGIL
+443 WVKERLGPKGII
-455 DYTKRNG
+455 DYAKRNV
-462 SRWVVQFPKLTNTL
+462 SRWAVQFPALTNTL
-476 LETPERFHRIEHEQK
+476 LATPKRLETLEVNQQRQANAMTHLAQEAK
-491 RQTDALTLLARE
+491 RRMLWSRVSIIIGVSGIVVSVSVLVS
-503 ARQNRY
+503 RY
-509 GRRLSVAAGV
+509 GWANAYWPFVVGAFS
-519 IGLVI
+519 LV
-524 TGLAINGEAEWL
+524 
-536 KSHWPILL
+536 LL
-544 GALSAILILRR
+544 LRR

>member
-1 MPIVLQPE
+1 MG
-9 SNVWNPVMS
+9 S
-18 NSIRLMKILK
+18 SIRLLKIIK
-28 VLFSERIDEF
+28 VLFSQRIDEF
-38 LPQPKRGPLRALS
+38 LPKPKRGFMSAITFLIPRVRA
-51 WCIPKVR
+51 K
-58 TKRTRGERLRDAL
+58 KARGERLRDAL

-90 LLPPDIASALAEL
+90 LLPPDIARYLAEL

-113 VAQAI
+113 IAKQI
-118 IEKDLE
+118 IENDLE
-124 APIAEIFSEF
+124 VSIDDIFNEF
-134 ATEPMA
+134 SAEPMA
-140 SASVAQVHA
+140 SASVAQVHTA
-149 ARLNT
+149 QLKT
-154 GEEVIAKV
+154 GEDVIVKV
-162 IRPGIEKVIEEDLK
+162 IRPSIEKVIEEDLK
-176 LMMTLAKFVEKNFV
+176 LMMTLARFIEKNFV
-190 DGKRLKLVQVVS
+190 DGKRLKLVQVVA
-202 DYRITILDEL
+202 DYRMTILDEL

-220 TALIKR
+220 TALIRR
-226 NFEGSDICYVPQI
+226 NFENSTICYVPQI

-253 IYGIPISQIEVFKA
+253 IYGVPISRIDIFKE
-267 RGVNMEKLA
+267 RNVNMEKLA

-305 IEDPENP
+305 IEDPGNP
-312 VYKAIDFGIVGTLD
+312 IYNAIDFGIVGTLD

-360 DTKIGDFESAIRTV
+360 DTKVSDFESAIRTV

-382 LGEISFGVLL
+382 LGEISFGLVL

-399 RRFQME
+399 RRFRME
-405 VQPQLVLLQKT
+405 VQPQLILLQKT

-429 DLDLWQTGKPFLER
+429 ELDLWNTGKPFLQR
-443 WVKERLGPKGIL
+443 WVRERLGPKGVIE
-455 DYTKRNG
+455 YAKRNG
-462 SRWVVQFPKLTNTL
+462 SRWVVQFPAITNAIL
-476 LETPERFHRIEHEQK
+476 STPERLERMENLQAEQTK
-491 RQTDALTLLARE
+491 ALTLMTKEMRH
-503 ARQNRY
+503 NRF
-509 GRRLSVAAGV
+509 GRHFSLLISL
-519 IGLVI
+519 IGLTAAAI
-524 TGLAINGEAEWL
+524 GLLSERLAFAENWPLAIG
-536 KSHWPILL
+536 ILSL
-544 GALSAILILRR
+544 VLLLRR

>member
-1 MPIVLQPE
+1 MSSSLRLLKIV
-9 SNVWNPVMS
+9 
-18 NSIRLMKILK
+18 R
-28 VLFSERIDEF
+28 VLFSERIDEL
-38 LPQPKRGPLRALS
+38 LPQPKRKLLKAIA
-51 WCIPKVR
+51 WCIPTVQK
-58 TKRTRGERLRDAL
+58 KRSRGERLRDAL

-90 LLPPDIASALAEL
+90 LLPPDIAGPLAEL
-103 QDRVR
+103 QDRVK
-108 PFPGD
+108 PFSGE
-113 VAQAI
+113 VAKSI
-118 IEKDLE
+118 IESELGRSVDE
-124 APIAEIFSEF
+124 VFSEF
-134 ATEPMA
+134 SSDVMA

-149 ARLNT
+149 ARLKT
-154 GEEVIAKV
+154 GEQVIVKV
-162 IRPGIEKVIEEDLK
+162 IRPGIEKVIEEDLN
-176 LMMTLAKFVEKNFV
+176 LMMTIAKFVEKNFV

-202 DYRITILDEL
+202 DYRMTILDEL

-220 TALIKR
+220 AALIRR
-226 NFEGSDICYVPQI
+226 NFANSPICYVPEI

-253 IYGIPISQIEVFKA
+253 IYGIPISRVDIFNEKK
-267 RGVNMEKLA
+267 VNMEKLA
-276 ERGVEI
+276 ESGVEI

-305 IEDPENP
+305 ISDPENP

-360 DTKIGDFESAIRTV
+360 NTNIGEFESAIRTV

-392 IRLFEVA
+392 IQLFEVA

-429 DLDLWQTGKPFLER
+429 ELDLWNAGKPFLDR
-443 WVKERLGPKGIL
+443 WVKERLGPKGIV
-455 DYTKRNG
+455 DYTKRNI
-462 SRWVVQFPKLTNTL
+462 SRWAVQFPALTNTL
-476 LETPERFHRIEHEQK
+476 LSAPERLERLELIQLEQAN
-491 RQTDALTLLARE
+491 ALNLLGQE
-503 ARQNRY
+503 MKK
-509 GRRLSVAAGV
+509 RRLTGYMSTVLGGSGLIVAAAAL
-519 IGLVI
+519 IAEHDWL
-524 TGLAINGEAEWL
+524 TG
-536 KSHWPILL
+536 HWPFAIAVLSLVLL
-544 GALSAILILRR
+544 VRR

>member
-1 MPIVLQPE
+1 MSSSLRLLKIV
-9 SNVWNPVMS
+9 
-18 NSIRLMKILK
+18 R
-28 VLFSERIDEF
+28 VLFSERIDEL
-38 LPQPKRGPLRALS
+38 LPQPKRKLLKAVA
-51 WCIPKVR
+51 WCIPSVR
-58 TKRTRGERLRDAL
+58 KKRGRGERLRDAL
-71 QTLGPVFV
+71 QSLGPIFV

-90 LLPPDIASALAEL
+90 LLPPDIAEPLAEL
-103 QDRVR
+103 QDRVK
-108 PFPGD
+108 PFSGE
-113 VAQAI
+113 VAKSI
-118 IEKDLE
+118 VESELGCSVDE
-124 APIAEIFSEF
+124 VFSEF
-134 ATEPMA
+134 SSDVMA

-149 ARLNT
+149 ARLKT
-154 GEEVIAKV
+154 GEQVVVKV
-162 IRPGIEKVIEEDLK
+162 IRPGIEKVIEEDLN
-176 LMMTLAKFVEKNFV
+176 LMMTIAKFVEKNFV

-202 DYRITILDEL
+202 DYRMTILDEL

-220 TALIKR
+220 AALIRR
-226 NFEGSDICYVPQI
+226 NFANSTICYVPEI

-253 IYGIPISQIEVFKA
+253 IYGIPISRVDIFNEKK
-267 RGVNMEKLA
+267 VNMEKLA
-276 ERGVEI
+276 ESGVEI

-305 IEDPENP
+305 ISDPENP

-360 DTKIGDFESAIRTV
+360 NTNIGEFESAIRTV

-392 IRLFEVA
+392 IQLFEVA

-429 DLDLWQTGKPFLER
+429 ELDLWNAGKPFLDR
-443 WVKERLGPKGIL
+443 WVKERLGPKGIV
-455 DYTKRNG
+455 DYTKRNI
-462 SRWVVQFPKLTNTL
+462 SRWAVQFPALTNTL
-476 LETPERFHRIEHEQK
+476 LSAPERLERLELVQLEQAN
-491 RQTDALTLLARE
+491 ALQLLGQE
-503 ARQNRY
+503 MKK
-509 GRRLSVAAGV
+509 RRLTGYMSTVLGGSGLIVAAAAL
-519 IGLVI
+519 IAEHDWL
-524 TGLAINGEAEWL
+524 TG
-536 KSHWPILL
+536 HWPFAIAVLSLVLL
-544 GALSAILILRR
+544 VRR

>member
-1 MPIVLQPE
+1 MGSSL
-9 SNVWNPVMS
+9 
-18 NSIRLMKILK
+18 RLFKILR
-28 VLFSERIDEF
+28 VLFSERIDEL
-38 LPQPKRGPLRALS
+38 LPQPKRGTLKALA
-51 WCIPKVR
+51 WCIPSVR
-58 TKRTRGERLRDAL
+58 MKRTRGERLRDAL

-90 LLPPDIASALAEL
+90 LLPPDIAGPLTEL
-103 QDRVR
+103 QDRVK
-108 PFPGD
+108 PFPGEISKS
-113 VAQAI
+113 I
-118 IEKDLE
+118 IESDLDCSVDD
-124 APIAEIFSEF
+124 IFSEF
-134 ATEPMA
+134 SSDVMA

-149 ARLNT
+149 ARLKT
-154 GEEVIAKV
+154 GEEVIVKV

-176 LMMTLAKFVEKNFV
+176 LMMTIAKFVEKNFV

-202 DYRITILDEL
+202 DYRMTILDEL

-220 TALIKR
+220 TALIRR
-226 NFEGSDICYVPQI
+226 NFENSSICYVPQI
-239 YWDYTRRN
+239 YWDCTRRN

-253 IYGIPISQIEVFKA
+253 IYGIPISHVDIFKEK
-267 RGVNMEKLA
+267 RVNMEKLA

-305 IEDPENP
+305 ISDPENP

-360 DTKIGDFESAIRTV
+360 DTKVGEFESAIRTV

-405 VQPQLVLLQKT
+405 VQPQLILLQKT

-429 DLDLWQTGKPFLER
+429 ELDLWKTGRPFLER
-443 WVKERLGPKGIL
+443 WVKERLGPKGIV
-455 DYTKRNG
+455 DYAKRNV
-462 SRWVVQFPKLTNTL
+462 SRWAVQFPALTNIVLSTPDR
-476 LETPERFHRIEHEQK
+476 LERLESIQL
-491 RQTDALTLLARE
+491 QQADALKHIGQETKR
-503 ARQNRY
+503 
-509 GRRLSVAAGV
+509 RRLTGHLSALLGVSGLLVAGAALIAEHDWLAG
-519 IGLVI
+519 
-524 TGLAINGEAEWL
+524 
-536 KSHWPILL
+536 HWPFAIA
-544 GALSAILILRR
+544 ALSLVLLMRH

>member
-1 MPIVLQPE
+1 MG
-9 SNVWNPVMS
+9 SS
-18 NSIRLMKILK
+18 FRLLKILR
-28 VLFSERIDEF
+28 VLFSERVDEL
-38 LPQPKRGPLRALS
+38 LPQPKKGILKALTWLMPS
-51 WCIPKVR
+51 IK
-58 TKRTRGERLRDAL
+58 TKRSRGERLRDAL

-90 LLPPDIASALAEL
+90 LLPPDISGPLAEL

-113 VAQAI
+113 VSKGI
-118 IEKDLE
+118 IERNLGCSVDE
-124 APIAEIFSEF
+124 VFSEF
-134 ATEPMA
+134 DAEPMA

-149 ARLNT
+149 ARLKT
-154 GEEVIAKV
+154 GEEVIVKV
-162 IRPGIEKVIEEDLK
+162 IRPKIEKVIEEDLK
-176 LMMTLAKFVEKNFV
+176 LMMTIAKFVEKNFL
-190 DGKRLKLVQVVS
+190 DGKRLKLVQVVT
-202 DYRITILDEL
+202 DYRMTILDEL

-220 TALIKR
+220 TALIRR
-226 NFEGSDICYVPQI
+226 NFADSPICYVPQI
-239 YWDYTRRN
+239 YWDHTRRD

-253 IYGIPISQIEVFKA
+253 IYGVPISRLDIFKDKK
-267 RGVNMEKLA
+267 VNMKKLA

-305 IEDPENP
+305 ISDPENP
-312 VYKAIDFGIVGTLD
+312 IYKAIDFGIVGTLD

-360 DTKIGDFESAIRTV
+360 DTNIGDFESAIRTV

-392 IRLFEVA
+392 LRLFEVA

-429 DLDLWQTGKPFLER
+429 ELDLWQTGKPFLER
-443 WVKERLGPKGIL
+443 WVKERLGPKGII
-455 DYTKRNG
+455 DYAKRNV
-462 SRWVVQFPKLTNTL
+462 SRWAVQFPALTNTL
-476 LETPERFHRIEHEQK
+476 LSTPKRLETLEVNQQRQANAITHLAQEAK
-491 RQTDALTLLARE
+491 RRMLWSHVWVIIGISGMVVSASVLVS
-503 ARQNRY
+503 RY
-509 GRRLSVAAGV
+509 GWANAYWPFV
-519 IGLVI
+519 IGAFSLV
-524 TGLAINGEAEWL
+524 
-536 KSHWPILL
+536 LL
-544 GALSAILILRR
+544 LRR

>member
-1 MPIVLQPE
+1 MGSSL
-9 SNVWNPVMS
+9 
-18 NSIRLMKILK
+18 RLFKILR
-28 VLFSERIDEF
+28 VLFSERIDEL
-38 LPQPKRGPLRALS
+38 LPQPKRGTLKALA
-51 WCIPKVR
+51 WCIPSVR
-58 TKRTRGERLRDAL
+58 MKRTRGERLRDAL

-90 LLPPDIASALAEL
+90 LLPSDIAGPLAEL
-103 QDRVR
+103 QDRVK
-108 PFPGD
+108 PFPGE
-113 VAQAI
+113 VSKSI
-118 IEKDLE
+118 IESDLDCS
-124 APIAEIFSEF
+124 IDDIFSEF
-134 ATEPMA
+134 SSDVMA

-149 ARLNT
+149 ARLKT
-154 GEEVIAKV
+154 GEEVIVKV

-176 LMMTLAKFVEKNFV
+176 LMMTIAKFVEKNFV

-202 DYRITILDEL
+202 DYRMTILDEL

-220 TALIKR
+220 TALIRR
-226 NFEGSDICYVPQI
+226 NFENSSICYVPQI
-239 YWDYTRRN
+239 YWDCTRRN

-253 IYGIPISQIEVFKA
+253 IYGIPISHVDIFKEK
-267 RGVNMEKLA
+267 RVNMEKLA

-305 IEDPENP
+305 ISDPENP

-360 DTKIGDFESAIRTV
+360 DTKVGEFESAIRTV

-405 VQPQLVLLQKT
+405 VQPQLILLQKT

-429 DLDLWQTGKPFLER
+429 ELDLWKTGRPFLER
-443 WVKERLGPKGIL
+443 WVKERLGPKGIV
-455 DYTKRNG
+455 DYAKRNV
-462 SRWVVQFPKLTNTL
+462 SRWAVQFPALTNIVLSTPDR
-476 LETPERFHRIEHEQK
+476 LERLESIQL
-491 RQTDALTLLARE
+491 QQADALKHIGQETKR
-503 ARQNRY
+503 
-509 GRRLSVAAGV
+509 RRLTGHLSALLGVSGLLVAGAALIAEHDWLAG
-519 IGLVI
+519 
-524 TGLAINGEAEWL
+524 
-536 KSHWPILL
+536 HWPFAIA
-544 GALSAILILRR
+544 ALSLVLLMRH

>member
-1 MPIVLQPE
+1 MGSSL
-9 SNVWNPVMS
+9 
-18 NSIRLMKILK
+18 RFFKILR
-28 VLFSERIDEF
+28 VLFSERIDEL
-38 LPQPKRGPLRALS
+38 LPQPKRGTLKTLA
-51 WCIPKVR
+51 WCIPSVR
-58 TKRTRGERLRDAL
+58 MKRSRGERLRDAL

-90 LLPPDIASALAEL
+90 LLPPDIAGPLAEL
-103 QDRVR
+103 QDRVK
-108 PFPGD
+108 PFPGE
-113 VAQAI
+113 VAKSI
-118 IEKDLE
+118 IESDLGCSVDDV
-124 APIAEIFSEF
+124 FSEF
-134 ATEPMA
+134 SSDVMA

-149 ARLNT
+149 ARLKT
-154 GEEVIAKV
+154 GEEVIVKV

-176 LMMTLAKFVEKNFV
+176 LMMTIAKFVEKNFV

-202 DYRITILDEL
+202 DYRMTILDEL

-220 TALIKR
+220 TALIRR
-226 NFEGSDICYVPQI
+226 NFEDSAICYVPQI

-253 IYGIPISQIEVFKA
+253 IYGIPISRVDIFKEKK
-267 RGVNMEKLA
+267 VNMEKLA

-290 SFFHADMHPGNVFVD
+290 SFFHADMHPGNVFVE
-305 IEDPENP
+305 ISDPENP

-360 DTKIGDFESAIRTV
+360 DTNIGEFESAIRTV

-429 DLDLWQTGKPFLER
+429 ELDLWKTGKPFLER
-443 WVKERLGPKGIL
+443 WVKERLGPKGIV
-455 DYTKRNG
+455 DYAKRNV
-462 SRWVVQFPKLTNTL
+462 SRWAVQFPALTNTL
-476 LETPERFHRIEHEQK
+476 LTTPERLERLESIQL
-491 RQTDALTLLARE
+491 QQADALKHIGQEAKRRRLTGHVSTLL
-503 ARQNRY
+503 
-509 GRRLSVAAGV
+509 GIS
-519 IGLVI
+519 GLVI
-524 TGLAINGEAEWL
+524 AGIALIAEHDWLAG
-536 KSHWPILL
+536 HWPFAIA
-544 GALSAILILRR
+544 ALSLVLLVRR